1 MRARN
6 GWGYVIMTNQTKPR
20 LDADPDHQRTIK
32 IATEAKDEHLVNT
45 VWEVASKRGDEAVR
59 PGHFHDWSSYA
70 SLNFAQ

>member
-1 MRARN
+1 MDGVMRARN

-45 VWEVASKRGDEAVR
+45 V
-59 PGHFHDWSSYA
+59 
-70 SLNFAQ
+70 